1 MVCHLTLLIHCN
13 NDICQ
18 DSAGIDTE
26 ILSDH
31 NKNNPTPTP
40 TPGGDIF
47 YNLNTF
53 CFAKSLFLY

>member
-1 MVCHLTLLIHCN
+1 MLLIHCN

-31 NKNNPTPTP
+31 NQNNPTPTR
-40 TPGGDIF
+40 GGDIF